1 MGLAELRDPGRY
13 FTNVSRALQDIISK
27 FVYYWNRT
35 SYDNF
40 KLKLCTCAQSHA
52 LGTRTK
58 FQLEVITENV
68 IFDIVYFREI
78 ILKSSRNISETTP
91 RPNVFVISSGDWIP
105 QPTLETLVVA
115 MEIMTWTNWWKL
127 NLVWHFIILWLVVSQ
142 SPWTALMAGNL
153 PTAGAI

>member
-13 FTNVSRALQDIISK
+13 LTNVSRALQDIISK

-35 SYDNF
+35 SYENF

-58 FQLEVITENV
+58 FQLEIITESL
-68 IFDIVYFREI
+68 IFDIVYFPEI
-78 ILKSSRNISETTP
+78 ILKSSRNVSETTP

-127 NLVWHFIILWLVVSQ
+127 NLVWHFIILWLVECFTVSLNSSNGRQ
-142 SPWTALMAGNL
+142 FAYC
-153 PTAGAI
+153 